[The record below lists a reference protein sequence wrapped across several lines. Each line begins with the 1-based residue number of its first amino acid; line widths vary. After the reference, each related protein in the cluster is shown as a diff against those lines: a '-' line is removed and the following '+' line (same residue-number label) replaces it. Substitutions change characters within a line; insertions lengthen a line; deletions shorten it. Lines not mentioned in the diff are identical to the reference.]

1 VRVGELVRFRS
12 SRGPAIGMIIEIS
25 PRAIRGRHNI
35 AVLWNAR
42 SGIPWW
48 RKIAWQTAFDIEKL
62 ETV

>member
-1 VRVGELVRFRS
+1 MRVGELVRFRS

-35 AVLWNAR
+35 AVLWN
-42 SGIPWW
+42 GIGWDKLDG
-48 RKIAWQTAFDIEKL
+48 KIAWQTAFDIEKL